1 MVTFISMLL
10 TPPKSWD
17 EFEDMCKSSFQLR
30 WSNPNLNRHGRS
42 GQRQDGVD
50 VYGDDSLGRFVG
62 IQCKNTVSGISTA
75 TIDDELLKAEK
86 FRPKLTV
93 LYIATT
99 APRDVSIQRYVRTL
113 NDARQLKGLFP
124 VDVVF
129 WEDISFDLS
138 KDPAVLKMY
147 YPQMF
152 ERHQPTR
159 EEFLRKRDISNL
171 STLLN
176 VIDFHSTIE
185 HLQWGAKYIHSLIIE
200 EYDNI
205 LNILNSP
212 VFQLNDTAL
221 KNVTIDF
228 ATAWRDLIILF
239 RKAPYNYSAPND
251 TFSFINPG
259 DHCRNQEESDLYDEI
274 THSMSNLKDK
284 ISTFCD
290 FINNHYHEINLTET
304 SAQARK
310 YY

>member
-1 MVTFISMLL
+1 MVTYNSMLL
-10 TPPKSWD
+10 PPPKSWD

-86 FRPKLTV
+86 FRPKITV

-171 STLLN
+171 SRLLN
-176 VIDFHSTIE
+176 
-185 HLQWGAKYIHSLIIE
+185 YI
-200 EYDNI
+200 
-205 LNILNSP
+205 
-212 VFQLNDTAL
+212 
-221 KNVTIDF
+221 
-228 ATAWRDLIILF
+228 
-239 RKAPYNYSAPND
+239 
-251 TFSFINPG
+251 
-259 DHCRNQEESDLYDEI
+259 
-274 THSMSNLKDK
+274 
-284 ISTFCD
+284 
-290 FINNHYHEINLTET
+290 
-304 SAQARK
+304 
-310 YY
+310 

>member
-1 MVTFISMLL
+1 MVTYNSMWLA
-10 TPPKSWD
+10 PPKSWD

-30 WSNPNLNRHGRS
+30 WFNPNLNRHGRS
-42 GQRQDGVD
+42 GQKQDGVD
-50 VYGDDSLGRFVG
+50 VYGADSLGRFVG
-62 IQCKNTVSGISTA
+62 IQCKNTVSGISRA

-86 FRPKLTV
+86 FSPKITA

-99 APRDVSIQRYVRTL
+99 APRDVSIQSYVRTL

-129 WEDISFDLS
+129 WDDVSFDLR
-138 KDPAVLKMY
+138 KDPAVLRMY

-152 ERHQPTR
+152 EQLQPTR
-159 EEFLRKRDISNL
+159 EELLRKRDISNL

-176 VIDFHSTIE
+176 VIDFPSTID
-185 HLQWGAKYIHSLIIE
+185 HLQWDAKYIHSLIIS

-205 LNILNSP
+205 LSTLSSP
-212 VFQLNDTAL
+212 VFQLSDTDL
-221 KNVTIDF
+221 ENVTYDF
-228 ATAWRDLIILF
+228 ATAWRDLIALF
-239 RKAPYNYSAPND
+239 RMAPYNYLAPQN

-259 DHCRNQEESDLYDEI
+259 DFCRNQEESDLYDEI
-274 THSMSNLKDK
+274 THSMSNLQVK
-284 ISTFCD
+284 ISNFCD
-290 FINNHYHEINLTET
+290 FINNHYHEINLIET